1 MLAYDLVNWKNDC
14 IKNGLGK
21 SETLVDTRTLET
33 WHYGRR
39 KILVGFVAVPKDKA
53 AIAIDAFKKETALE
67 ISEDVYNAV
76 QSKSA
81 KKAEFAL
88 DMIYNKDPEKI
99 TIPQYI
105 AEGLQ
110 WLENEI
116 LAKDNG
122 DFLSKES

>member
-53 AIAIDAFKKETALE
+53 AIAIDAFKKETNAYLYGTRKKRCH
-67 ISEDVYNAV
+67 ISDG
-76 QSKSA
+76 KGGLIRCPTI
-81 KKAEFAL
+81 KKCC
-88 DMIYNKDPEKI
+88 NCKH
-99 TIPQYI
+99 
-105 AEGLQ
+105 
-110 WLENEI
+110 
-116 LAKDNG
+116 
-122 DFLSKES
+122 